1 MNITLWIITG
11 LLATVFAAGGI
22 AKLAVPKDKIATAPG
37 GQWVEAFS
45 PGAVKALGALDLLA
59 AAGLVLPAALGIA
72 PVLVPLAAVGIVLLM
87 AGAVITR
94 LRHGGTKAIAI
105 DTAYL
110 AMAAVVA
117 VARFGPESFGT

>member
-22 AKLAVPKDKIATAPG
+22 GKLSIPKDKIATAPG

-45 PGAVKALGALDLLA
+45 PGAVKAIGALDILA
-59 AAGLVLPAALGIA
+59 AVGLVLPAALGIA

-94 LRHGGTKAIAI
+94 LRHGGTKAIPI
-105 DTAYL
+105 DAAYL

-117 VARFGPESFGT
+117 VARFGSESFGA

>member
-1 MNITLWIITG
+1 MPAVLG
-11 LLATVFAAGGI
+11 HGVDPGQGGRC
-22 AKLAVPKDKIATAPG
+22 AVG
-37 GQWVEAFS
+37 GEQS
-45 PGAVKALGALDLLA
+45 PHTTLGALDLLA
-59 AAGLVLPAALGIA
+59 AAGLVLPAALDIA

-110 AMAAVVA
+110 ATPAVVA
-117 VARFGPESFGT
+117 VARFGPESFGS

>member
-1 MNITLWIITG
+1 MNVTLWIITG

-22 AKLAVPKDKIATAPG
+22 GKLAIPKDKIATAPG

-45 PGAVKALGALDLLA
+45 PGAVKAIGALDLLA
-59 AAGLVLPAALGIA
+59 AVGLVLPAALGIA

-94 LRHGGTKAIAI
+94 LRHGGTKAIPVDA
-105 DTAYL
+105 AYL

-117 VARFGPESFGT
+117 VARFGSESFGA